1 MKKTL
6 LTAGIALALGVVWT
20 AGPALA
26 QTTGEKAKDKAV
38 EAKDTIKEKAVDA
51 KDTVKEKAVEAK
63 DKIKEKTTELKDKAK
78 AKMNKG
84 EAKAEK
90 MAAKAEHKDVMA
102 MQQALKDKG
111 HDPGPIDGVMGPR
124 TKAAL
129 MGYQKKEGLKA
140 TGRWDD
146 ETATKLGV
154 RMSAADK
161 ETVTP
166 SASPATPSA
175 PSAAPTPSTPAGTST
190 APPTTPE
197 DKSAPPQ
204 KRSSP

>member
-1 MKKTL
+1 MNKTL

-26 QTTGEKAKDKAV
+26 QYTTGEKAESKTERAKDKAI
-38 EAKDTIKEKAVDA
+38 EA

-63 DKIKEKTTELKDKAK
+63 DKIKEKAHDAKEKIKEKTTELKDKVK
-78 AKMNKG
+78 AKTGRM
-84 EAKAEK
+84 E
-90 MAAKAEHKDVMA
+90 AKAEHKDVMT

-124 TKAAL
+124 TKTAL
-129 MGYQKKEGLKA
+129 REYQKKEGLKA

-146 ETATKLGV
+146 ETAAKLGV

-161 ETVTP
+161 DTVTP
-166 SASPATPSA
+166 SASPP
-175 PSAAPTPSTPAGTST
+175 AA
-190 APPTTPE
+190 TPE
-197 DKSAPPQ
+197 DKTSPPA
-204 KRSSP
+204 KRENP